1 MTVRR
6 SFGLVVLIAAA
17 ILVRG
22 NHDTY
27 AQQDPSREQ
36 FRFRTGVEL
45 INVTATVTDANGRF
59 VSGLTKDDFRVFQD
73 GEPQVISHFTSERVP
88 VSLGILLDT
97 SASMDGEK
105 MVAAKAALNRFLLQ
119 LLQDEDE
126 VFLYTFDSS
135 PDLVHGWT
143 TDRARVSRALD
154 RIQARGGT
162 AMHDALAEAVPLALA
177 GRHRKKALVVISDGN
192 DTSSRT
198 PIDALKAQIRET
210 EILVYAIGI
219 DAQAETQEFS
229 RSPWSRFAGALFQ
242 GRGRPIPFP
251 FPRPGSR
258 PRGPTRPPLPVPP
271 GSPPVGG
278 TPPVGTPA
286 PLPPRSPSSRSGASR
301 DERVNVAALRE
312 ITDTSGGRTE
322 VVRSARDL
330 NPITAGI
337 ADELSRQYY
346 LGYTFKGQKDG
357 KWHAIQVEVRDGQYH
372 VRARRGFVATQ

>member
-1 MTVRR
+1 MKPLR
-6 SFGLVVLIAAA
+6 SFGLVVLMAAA
-17 ILVRG
+17 MLG
-22 NHDTY
+22 LHAH

-59 VSGLTKDDFRVFQD
+59 VPGLRKEDFQVYQDDQ
-73 GEPQVISHFTSERVP
+73 PQVISHFTSERVP

-97 SASMDGEK
+97 SGSMDGEK
-105 MVAAKAALNRFLLQ
+105 MVAAKAALNRFLLD
-119 LLQDEDE
+119 LLHDQDE

-135 PDLVHGWT
+135 PELVHEWT
-143 TDRARVSRALD
+143 TDRARVSRALN
-154 RIQARGGT
+154 AVEPRGGT
-162 AMHDALAEAVPLALA
+162 AMYDALAEAVPLALA

-198 PIDALKAQIRET
+198 AIDALKAQIRET

-219 DAQAETQEFS
+219 DTQIDTAGTVG
-229 RSPWSRFAGALFQ
+229 RPWRGVVGALFQ

-251 FPRPGSR
+251 FPRPGTRR
-258 PRGPTRPPLPVPP
+258 PRPPARPPVPP
-271 GSPPVGG
+271 G
-278 TPPVGTPA
+278 TPPVGGA
-286 PLPPRSPSSRSGASR
+286 PPIGHPPILTPRSPTTRTRSTATE
-301 DERVNVAALRE
+301 ERVNVAALRE

-330 NPITAGI
+330 NPATAGI

-346 LGYTFKGQKDG
+346 LGYAFQGEKDG
-357 KWHAIQVEVRDGQYH
+357 RWHAIRVEVRDGRYQ
-372 VRARRGFVATQ
+372 VRARRGFVAAR